1 MLRENVLLGKL
12 RNGLIYYIYKNNTT
26 DKIRFLL
33 LSKTGSL
40 NDEINKNGLAHLNEH
55 MCLSPDLSFLKEV
68 NEKYSNSPYTIKY
81 SFSGYTDFD
90 RTILR
95 IYRRSEKGN
104 LDNDFYI
111 IKNIINGEAFRE
123 DALDKVKGDIIYE
136 CKYYENKNELQKKI
150 INFIT
155 DGTVKDLP
163 MGTPE
168 LIQKITMDDLTKFH
182 NKNYTYEKSALL
194 IIGNE
199 DVNELERM
207 IIKTFNSQKSVSK
220 PVNMVKKTLQPYSK
234 NEVLVLN
241 DKEKDHNVI
250 KVYYRFL
257 FDNSTLKKRLIRYFF
272 DRMLE
277 NYIKGEFELKDID
290 LIDIGCTDKR
300 NINTMDYFIVIYK
313 TNNSIETKDVYINT
327 INNLIQNKFNE
338 NQLNEQVIYLKD
350 ILKEISSSEDEI
362 ATEEL
367 SDEFIKNFFDNE
379 AVILIKDN
387 YNEILTIIDEIK
399 LSDIND
405 ILIDILSGYCKI
417 VEIKMG
423 SVKNFV

>member
-1 MLRENVLLGKL
+1 MLRENVLLGELK
-12 RNGLIYYIYKNNTT
+12 NGLKYYIYRNNSI
-26 DKIRFLL
+26 DKMKFILL
-33 LSKTGSL
+33 NKVGSV
-40 NDEINKNGLAHLNEH
+40 DDGINKNGLAHLNEH
-55 MCLSPDLSFLKEV
+55 MCLSPDLSFIDDIDS
-68 NEKYSNSPYTIKY
+68 NYSNLANTKKY
-81 SFSGYTDFD
+81 RFSGYTDFD
-90 RTILR
+90 KTVLK
-95 IYRRSEKGN
+95 IYRRNENGN
-104 LDNDFYI
+104 LNNDLHI
-111 IKNIINGEAFRE
+111 IKNIISGEALRE
-123 DALDKVKGDIIYE
+123 EVLGKVKNDIISE
-136 CKYYENKNELQKKI
+136 CKYYKNKNGLQKKI

-168 LIQKITMDDLTKFH
+168 LIQKITMNDLTKFH
-182 NKNYTYEKSALL
+182 NKNYTYEKSA
-194 IIGNE
+194 IVVIGNE

-207 IIKTFNSQKSVSK
+207 TIKTFNSEKSVSK

-241 DKEKDHNVI
+241 DKEKDYDVI

-277 NYIKGEFELKDID
+277 NYIQGEFELKDID

-313 TNNSIETKDVYINT
+313 INNSIETKEVYINT
-327 INNLIQNKFNE
+327 INNLIQKKFNE

-350 ILKEISSSEDEI
+350 ILKEISCSEDEI

-367 SDEFIKNFFDNE
+367 CEEFIKNFFDNE

-405 ILIDILSGYCKI
+405 ILINILSGYCKI
-417 VEIKMG
+417 VEIK
-423 SVKNFV
+423 